1 MTPHGRSGDR
11 ASRPRVVVHVAVSLE
26 GATTGF
32 PVDVARFYEL
42 ARTWQEDVTLAGADT
57 ILAQESEL
65 AEAPRPG
72 PATDA
77 PLLAVVDSRGRVREW
92 EALRDCGY
100 WSGVVA
106 LHARATPKRP
116 EGSVVPEL
124 VAGSERV
131 DLAAALEML
140 ARQKG
145 ARVVRVDSGGGLI
158 GALLCGHL
166 VDELSFL
173 VHPCTA
179 GAAGD
184 RYWHGPEPVAALPFT
199 LMAAE
204 PLDGGL
210 VWLRY
215 QIGQPAS
222 GPPEA

>member
-1 MTPHGRSGDR
+1 MN
-11 ASRPRVVVHVAVSLE
+11 RPSVVVHVAVSLD

-32 PVDVARFYEL
+32 PVDIRRFYEL

-65 AEAPRPG
+65 ARAPRPG
-72 PATDA
+72 PAADA

-106 LHARATPKRP
+106 LRARATPVRP
-116 EGSVVPEL
+116 EGTQVPEL
-124 VAGSERV
+124 VVGAERV
-131 DLAAALEML
+131 DLAVALETL
-140 ARQKG
+140 AQQGGRL
-145 ARVVRVDSGGGLI
+145 VRVDSGGALI
-158 GALLCGHL
+158 GVLLRQHL

-184 RYWHGPEPVAALPFT
+184 RRWHGTEPVAARPFT
-199 LMAAE
+199 LIAAA
-204 PLDGGL
+204 PLDDGL

-215 QIGQPAS
+215 RIRGPAS
-222 GPPEA
+222 QTR